1 MVTRYSWVLVYEIFP
16 NVTWDG
22 AYRTYAA
29 SLCCVL
35 HVSLLQQRFVC
46 LFVFTGSSSLSGGGA
61 VPDVTIKN
69 KV

>member
-22 AYRTYAA
+22 AYRTYTA

-46 LFVFTGSSSLSGGGA
+46 LFVFSGALPFLEDGA
-61 VPDVTIKN
+61 VPDVTIKSRN
-69 KV
+69 